1 MIAQNHRFH
10 GHNKIDAVYRR
21 SQTLRGNLMNLKYTT
36 GNGQRPY
43 RAAVVVSKKV
53 SKSAVVRNRIRRR
66 LYEIIRQFDGAPLT
80 GTELVFIVYSDQ
92 LASLESAR
100 LKAAAHDLL
109 SRATNNADRGEPRA
123 IIDTMSTTVEER

>member
-1 MIAQNHRFH
+1 MIAQTHRFH

-53 SKSAVVRNRIRRR
+53 SKSAVVRNHIRRR
-66 LYEIIRQFDGAPLT
+66 LYEIIRQFDGAPLV

-109 SRATNNADRGEPRA
+109 HRATNSTNRDDQRA
-123 IIDTMSTTVEER
+123 IIDTMSTTEEER